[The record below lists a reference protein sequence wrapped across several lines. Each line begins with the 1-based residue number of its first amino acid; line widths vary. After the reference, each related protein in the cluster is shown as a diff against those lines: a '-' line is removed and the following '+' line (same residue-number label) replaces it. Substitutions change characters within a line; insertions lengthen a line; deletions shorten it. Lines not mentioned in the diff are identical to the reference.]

1 MLNRSDLLSNLDKSI
16 NKLALSSQPEFK
28 KVYSKQ
34 YATDV
39 IFPFLDTE
47 ENDFTFIFG
56 DYNKLGVINN
66 TYGHETGTKA
76 LAFSLNLIKKVLP
89 PDSTIIRLGGDEF
102 GFIIPNCKEEDSQK
116 YIDSIN
122 AALNQNSTL
131 ICGLSIELA
140 ASDSRNG
147 KISELYSITEGK
159 VNETKAAKKEI
170 NSSIEMVSDDFM
182 PLKIP
187 ENISKDEVEKWNNIN
202 EHINVIIYN
211 FLQNLRPSKK
221 LEFKREQI
229 QDASSFIISTISY
242 LINKKLG
249 KDQLQDSDFLALDV
263 ENYSIPNNQGE
274 NFSSSNELDS
284 NTAKLIH
291 SLMTDRKS
299 INIDILSDEALNS
312 LINKINSLI
321 NNDLIC
327 DKNGIYTKAYF
338 KNVLANKIVESDENV
353 SATIVSAPG
362 IKLSN
367 TAYDHEFTDYRM
379 DKTTPLFLNSIFEN
393 FDVENEAFEYNP
405 SGLYLVNYG
414 PLEYLLV
421 YPEKSST
428 EVETK
433 IGRIVKDVNSH
444 FDLKDSSSTFLMS
457 YAPQKEINHNSI
469 ASPLDTSS
477 KPLLI
482 ESVKK
487 LNDEVDYNKDDFK
500 KLLFNGVDTL
510 VAFKKLSEPLIDTYL
525 SDIDSPNDINK
536 KSILLS
542 NFYRALLNYEVHH
555 NETRSDKK
563 GHSKLDDV
571 EQLL

>member
-16 NKLALSSQPEFK
+16 YKLTLSSQPEFK
-28 KVYSKQ
+28 KVYSRQ
-34 YATDV
+34 YAADV

-102 GFIIPNCKEEDSQK
+102 GFIIPNCKEETAQK

-122 AALNQNSTL
+122 ASLSQNSTL

-170 NSSIEMVSDDFM
+170 SSSIEMVSDDFI

-187 ENISKDEVEKWNNIN
+187 ENISKDEVEKWNRIN

-221 LEFKREQI
+221 LEFKHEQI
-229 QDASSFIISTISY
+229 QDASSFIISAISY

-249 KDQLQDSDFLALDV
+249 KEQLRDSDFLDLDV
-263 ENYSIPNNQGE
+263 EDYSVSDNLDE

-291 SLMTDRKS
+291 SLITNRES
-299 INIDILSDEALNS
+299 VNIDILSDEALNS
-312 LINKINSLI
+312 LINKINYLT

-338 KNVLANKIVESDENV
+338 KNVLANKIVESNENI

-367 TAYDHEFTDYRM
+367 TAYDHEFTDYR
-379 DKTTPLFLNSIFEN
+379 KLPLYF
-393 FDVENEAFEYNP
+393 
-405 SGLYLVNYG
+405 
-414 PLEYLLV
+414 
-421 YPEKSST
+421 
-428 EVETK
+428 
-433 IGRIVKDVNSH
+433 
-444 FDLKDSSSTFLMS
+444 
-457 YAPQKEINHNSI
+457 
-469 ASPLDTSS
+469 
-477 KPLLI
+477 
-482 ESVKK
+482 
-487 LNDEVDYNKDDFK
+487 
-500 KLLFNGVDTL
+500 
-510 VAFKKLSEPLIDTYL
+510 
-525 SDIDSPNDINK
+525 
-536 KSILLS
+536 
-542 NFYRALLNYEVHH
+542 
-555 NETRSDKK
+555 
-563 GHSKLDDV
+563 
-571 EQLL
+571 

>member
-16 NKLALSSQPEFK
+16 YKLTLSSQPEFK
-28 KVYSKQ
+28 KVYSRQ
-34 YATDV
+34 YAADV

-102 GFIIPNCKEEDSQK
+102 GFIIPNCKEETAQK

-122 AALNQNSTL
+122 ASLSQNSTL

-170 NSSIEMVSDDFM
+170 SSSIEMVSDDFI

-187 ENISKDEVEKWNNIN
+187 ENISKDEVEKWNRIN

-221 LEFKREQI
+221 LEFKHEQI
-229 QDASSFIISTISY
+229 QDASSFIISAISY

-249 KDQLQDSDFLALDV
+249 KEQLRDSDFLDLDV
-263 ENYSIPNNQGE
+263 EDYSVSDNLDE

-291 SLMTDRKS
+291 SLITNRES
-299 INIDILSDEALNS
+299 VNIDILSDEALNS
-312 LINKINSLI
+312 LINKINYLT

-338 KNVLANKIVESDENV
+338 KNVLANKIVESNENI

-393 FDVENEAFEYNP
+393 FDVENEPFEYNP
-405 SGLYLVNYG
+405 SGLYLINYG

-421 YPEKSST
+421 YPQESSK

-433 IGRIVKDVNSH
+433 IGRIVKDLNSH
-444 FDLKDSSSTFLMS
+444 FDLKSSSSTFLMS
-457 YAPQKEINHNSI
+457 YAPQKEIGSTLEPI
-469 ASPLDTSS
+469 ILDTSS
-477 KPLLI
+477 KSLLI

-500 KLLFNGVDTL
+500 KLLFNGVDAL

-525 SDIDSPNDINK
+525 SEIDSPNDIDK

-563 GHSKLDDV
+563 GHSKLDDL